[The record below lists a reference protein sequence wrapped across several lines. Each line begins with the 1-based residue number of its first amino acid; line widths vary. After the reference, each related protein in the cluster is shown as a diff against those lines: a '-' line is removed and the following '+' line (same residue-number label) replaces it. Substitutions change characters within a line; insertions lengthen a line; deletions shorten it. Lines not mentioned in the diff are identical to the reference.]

1 MDVRGM
7 LIDIDGVLVV
17 SWSPI
22 PGAPEG
28 LARLR
33 EAGIQIRLATNTTTR
48 TRAEISASLR
58 EAGMEVDSEEI
69 VTAPVATGA
78 YLRRHHPGV
87 RCLLLNEGDIS
98 QDLPGVELVTSG
110 TADVVVIGGAGP
122 SFTYRAL
129 NTAFRALME
138 GASLVVMHR
147 NLYWLTD
154 AGWQLDGG
162 GFVGALEESAGVE
175 AILVGKPAPEF
186 FAAALDEMGLSA
198 GEAVMVGDDVV
209 NDVLGAQA
217 CGLTG
222 LLVRTGKFRP
232 EALEGIPAPPDVIVD
247 SIADVP
253 SWLDSLAS

>member
-1 MDVRGM
+1 M
-7 LIDIDGVLVV
+7 LVDIDGVLVV

-22 PGAPEG
+22 PGAPEA
-28 LARLR
+28 LSRLR
-33 EAGIQIRLATNTTTR
+33 DAGMQIRFATNTTTR
-48 TRAEISASLR
+48 TRADIAASLR
-58 EAGMEVDSEEI
+58 EVGMEVDPGEI
-69 VTAPVATGA
+69 VTAPAAAAA
-78 YLRRHHPGV
+78 YLRRHHRER

-98 QDLPGVELVTSG
+98 EDLPGVEVVTSG
-110 TADVVVIGGAGP
+110 PVEVVVIGGAGP
-122 SFTYRAL
+122 ALTYRAL

-138 GASLVVMHR
+138 GASLVAMHR
-147 NLYWLTD
+147 NLYWMTD
-154 AGWQLDGG
+154 AGWQLDSG

-175 AILVGKPAPEF
+175 AVVVGKPAPEF
-186 FAAALDEMGLSA
+186 FAAALDEMELSA
-198 GEAVMVGDDVV
+198 SEAVMVGDDIL

-232 EALEGIPAPPDVIVD
+232 EALEGASPPPDAILD